1 MCGRYHLKSD
11 SAEIRELQIKPFISS
26 WTQGTTFA
34 VILLEQK
41 HGLFIWQCHFR
52 RSSFSTKTKLIK
64 FITLAQTVTDIIQM
78 YAKGPNSNCLAEISN
93 QDLKTK

>member
-11 SAEIRELQIKPFISS
+11 SAEIRELQI
-26 WTQGTTFA
+26 QGTTFA